1 MIKIKAQCIKVF
13 KTLGIYCMVGLSFS
27 LTGCEGFKL
36 TGSMCETLQPGEVS
50 AECRAYKEEEAA
62 KASEHRVD
70 DSGECLK
77 CKKVEKIEIRR

>member
-1 MIKIKAQCIKVF
+1 MIKIKAQCRKIF
-13 KTLGIYCMVGLSFS
+13 KTLGIYFIMGFSFIVM
-27 LTGCEGFKL
+27 GCEGFKL

-62 KASEHRVD
+62 RASEHRVD